1 MYSDVYSLLVM
12 CAYNLL
18 AISEISWEL
27 YDDHFYSVL
36 ILQKWSRLHHYCTV
50 LLDTVGATTVEKLE
64 GTSSGVDA
72 DPLPFPP
79 PSLPNSPTITPPL
92 FHPFPSLHSSSHHLE
107 ITARRF
113 EENLLDCPR
122 CPAKND
128 SQLDMTKCTRS
139 T

>member
-12 CAYNLL
+12 CAYRPNLL
-18 AISEISWEL
+18 AIIWEL

-72 DPLPFPP
+72 DPLP
-79 PSLPNSPTITPPL
+79 NSPTITPPL
-92 FHPFPSLHSSSHHLE
+92 FHPFPFLHSSSHHLE

-128 SQLDMTKCTRS
+128 SQLEGTKCTRS